1 MTEGSPEKDQS
12 AIGTLRS
19 GMEIVERYKVD
30 EESEVTI
37 KFDRSRNSYV
47 YEISARNFPATPGN
61 TETLRDM
68 FLSSLD
74 SARNSGDSAE
84 LKIRKWV
91 ESYLQRRKIKCDT
104 TALYKEIVASLFG
117 YGKVDIPMKDENV
130 EDISCGGFQRPV
142 FVYHKKYGSMET
154 NIFFENESELIDFVT
169 RIAERSNSHISVSR
183 PIVEST
189 LPDGSRFQGTYGEE
203 ITKNGSTFSIRKFS
217 RQVLTPIDLIR
228 NETIDSEI
236 ASYLWQAVESGM
248 SFFIIGG
255 TASGKTTT
263 LNSILHFVPGEKK
276 IISIE
281 DTRELNI
288 PHSNWIPLYTRP
300 GKGAKNQNTGKR
312 VGDIDMF
319 DLLAMS
325 LRQRA
330 DYMIVGEVRGQEAR
344 AFFQAMSSGQPSMA
358 TFHASDVESF
368 VRRLEGEPIGIPRA
382 MISSLDII
390 IIQGI
395 SENMGKASRKIVE
408 IHELD
413 EYEGGEVAVRQVY
426 SASSGKSLLNRNSPV
441 YRKILSRGKF
451 SADELEKEID
461 RKKNFIEDIL
471 KEGSVS
477 STDFLERISRFY
489 ILRGAYN
496 D

>member
-1 MTEGSPEKDQS
+1 MTGDSREKDRS
-12 AIGTLRS
+12 AISTS
-19 GMEIVERYKVD
+19 VDEVQFVERYKVD

-37 KFDRSRNSYV
+37 KFDRSRNLYM
-47 YEISARNFPATPGN
+47 YEINAKKLPDIL
-61 TETLRDM
+61 EDIEILRYM

-74 SARNSGDSAE
+74 SERNSGDSAE
-84 LKIRKWV
+84 LKIKKWV
-91 ESYLQRRKIKCDT
+91 ESYIQGKKIKCDAN
-104 TALYKEIVASLFG
+104 ALYKEIVASLFG
-117 YGKVDIPMKDENV
+117 YGKVDIPMRDENV
-130 EDISCGGFQRPV
+130 EDISCGGFKTPV

-169 RIAERSNSHISVSR
+169 RMAERSNSHISISR

-228 NETIDSEI
+228 NETMDAEI

-248 SFFIIGG
+248 SLFIIGG

-288 PHSNWIPLYTRP
+288 PHSNWYPLYTRTGRGP
-300 GKGAKNQNTGKR
+300 KNQNTGKR

-319 DLLAMS
+319 DLLATS

-330 DYMIVGEVRGQEAR
+330 DYIVVGEVRGQEAR
-344 AFFQAMSSGQPSMA
+344 TFFQAMSSGQPSMA
-358 TFHASDVESF
+358 TFHANDVESF

-395 SENMGKASRKIVE
+395 SESIGKASRKIVE

-426 SASSGKSLLNRNSPV
+426 SPSSGKSLLSRNSPV
-441 YRKILSRGKF
+441 YRKILSRGKL
-451 SADELEKEID
+451 SAEELEKEVD
-461 RKKNFIEDIL
+461 RKKNFIEDVI
-471 KEGSVS
+471 KKGSVS
-477 STDFLERISRFY
+477 SGEFLERISRFY
-489 ILRGAYN
+489 KLRGN
-496 D
+496 T